1 MQTYPM
7 AMISEPGKIS
17 FIEQPIV
24 EIKPDE
30 VRIKTMYAA
39 ICGSDLHL
47 FKGKHP
53 SAALPSAVGHELS
66 GEIIELGS
74 EVSKLS
80 IGDRVTVE
88 PVIACG
94 ECYFCKRGQYH
105 LCQDVSFHYRRGQGA
120 FGGYFIAP
128 AKYVLKLPDSVS
140 MESGALVEPFS
151 VALHAVNKCGLRLGD
166 SSAIFGAGAIGL
178 LTAMLVS
185 RLTQGLTFSVDIDD
199 FRLQK
204 ALDLGVSVTINNLQE
219 DAVETI
225 INATEGLGADF
236 TFEAVGL
243 SMTLEQ
249 ALRSVRKGGLA
260 TLIGIFEKPM
270 PEVPV
275 NLFIQKE
282 ITLTGSQGY
291 NWDFQKALT
300 ILSQNDLPLESL
312 ITHHFPLAN
321 LQDAFDLL
329 TTHGNQAIKV
339 LIET

>member
-1 MQTYPM
+1 
-7 AMISEPGKIS
+7 
-17 FIEQPIV
+17 
-24 EIKPDE
+24 
-30 VRIKTMYAA
+30 
-39 ICGSDLHL
+39 
-47 FKGKHP
+47 
-53 SAALPSAVGHELS
+53 
-66 GEIIELGS
+66 
-74 EVSKLS
+74 
-80 IGDRVTVE
+80 
-88 PVIACG
+88 
-94 ECYFCKRGQYH
+94 
-105 LCQDVSFHYRRGQGA
+105 
-120 FGGYFIAP
+120 
-128 AKYVLKLPDSVS
+128 

-185 RLTQGLTFSVDIDD
+185 RLTQGFTFSVDIDD

-312 ITHHFPLAN
+312 ITHHFPLAD

-339 LIET
+339 LDRDLKPKSIFTNQSNVAK